1 MFTRKLLQ
9 VCNHSVLISSLGM
22 GFGHRNC
29 VVVGC
34 PNSGKRLNKW
44 AKQTCTVHACLNGTH
59 TCDCEPP
66 FKLFP
71 FPTEKKDS
79 EGRRRWTENIKR
91 EIRKGKVWTPKN
103 SSRVCS
109 VHFKDGRPTNENPDP
124 TEDLG
129 YNLNSKVVGGKRKS
143 PLDRS
148 KIIPEKKPRKAKKSG
163 EEVSEVLVEQEIPN
177 HSDTC
182 VSENTATAPETTA
195 NSGNCSTVPE
205 AEFFVNNCCPEK
217 DLRIQEL
224 QEQLKKAENEL
235 TILKEKLKKIRERK
249 GLKCGDLKTDKE
261 VNLLTGIPTRAAFD
275 ALFDMVKKNV
285 KKLRYWTGPVKSTRK
300 GRNFKKS
307 PKKFGPK
314 RELTEKDEFLLTM
327 MKLRLG
333 STNADLAQRFAV
345 SATTVTNVFTT
356 WVKLLASE
364 LGCLIYNPSYEVF
377 RKTLPKKFHKPG
389 YSKVRHIIDCTE
401 VFIETPS
408 DPALKAAT
416 WSDYKHHHTTKI
428 LLSITPNGAFNF
440 VSKAWGGRTSDVHV
454 TRESGFYDI
463 LEQHD
468 EVMADR
474 GFTIAEDLLLQHAK
488 LHIPPGKRGQEQFSK
503 SEVKKT
509 KVIANLRI
517 YVEQAIRRLKTFR
530 LIKNELP
537 ISMLSNLDNIITVCA
552 AICNLY
558 KPLCK
563 P

>member
-1 MFTRKLLQ
+1 MCAT
-9 VCNHSVLISSLGM
+9 
-22 GFGHRNC
+22 GH
-29 VVVGC
+29 
-34 PNSGKRLNKW
+34 
-44 AKQTCTVHACLNGTH
+44 
-59 TCDCEPP
+59 
-66 FKLFP
+66 
-71 FPTEKKDS
+71 
-79 EGRRRWTENIKR
+79 
-91 EIRKGKVWTPKN
+91 
-103 SSRVCS
+103 
-109 VHFKDGRPTNENPDP
+109 
-124 TEDLG
+124 
-129 YNLNSKVVGGKRKS
+129 
-143 PLDRS
+143 
-148 KIIPEKKPRKAKKSG
+148 
-163 EEVSEVLVEQEIPN
+163 
-177 HSDTC
+177 
-182 VSENTATAPETTA
+182 NTATAPETTA
-195 NSGNCSTVPE
+195 NSRNCSTVPE

-235 TILKEKLKKIRERK
+235 TILKEKLKKVRESK

-275 ALFDMVKKNV
+275 VLFDMVKKNV

-364 LGCLIYNPSYEVF
+364 LGCL
-377 RKTLPKKFHKPG
+377 KTLPKKFHKPG

-509 KVIANLRI
+509 KVITNLRI
-517 YVEQAIRRLKTFR
+517 CVEQAIRRLKTFR

-537 ISMLSNLDNIITVCA
+537 MSMLSNLDYTTG
-552 AICNLY
+552 
-558 KPLCK
+558 
-563 P
+563 

>member
-1 MFTRKLLQ
+1 MRVSRGMFTCEMFQ
-9 VCNHSVLISSLGM
+9 VCNHSVLISCLGM
-22 GFGHRNC
+22 GFGHRNS

-109 VHFKDGRPTNENPDP
+109 VHFKDGQPTNENPDP

-129 YNLNSKVVGGKRKS
+129 YNFNSKVVGGKRKN

-182 VSENTATAPETTA
+182 VSEITGTAPETTA
-195 NSGNCSTVPE
+195 NSRNCSTALE
-205 AEFFVNNCCPEK
+205 AEFFVNNCCPDK

-235 TILKEKLKKIRERK
+235 KILKEKLEKVEEKKR
-249 GLKCGDLKTDKE
+249 LKCGDLKTDKE
-261 VNLLTGIPTRAAFD
+261 VNLLTGIPSRAAFD

-285 KKLRYWTGPVKSTRK
+285 KKLRYWTDPVKSTRK

-307 PKKFGPK
+307 PKKFGQK
-314 RELTEKDEFLLTM
+314 RKLTEKDEFLLSI
-327 MKLRLG
+327 MKLHLR
-333 STNADLAQRFAV
+333 STNADLAQTF
-345 SATTVTNVFTT
+345 
-356 WVKLLASE
+356 
-364 LGCLIYNPSYEVF
+364 
-377 RKTLPKKFHKPG
+377 
-389 YSKVRHIIDCTE
+389 
-401 VFIETPS
+401 
-408 DPALKAAT
+408 
-416 WSDYKHHHTTKI
+416 
-428 LLSITPNGAFNF
+428 LLS
-440 VSKAWGGRTSDVHV
+440 
-454 TRESGFYDI
+454 
-463 LEQHD
+463 
-468 EVMADR
+468 
-474 GFTIAEDLLLQHAK
+474 LLQ
-488 LHIPPGKRGQEQFSK
+488 Q
-503 SEVKKT
+503 
-509 KVIANLRI
+509 
-517 YVEQAIRRLKTFR
+517 
-530 LIKNELP
+530 
-537 ISMLSNLDNIITVCA
+537 
-552 AICNLY
+552 
-558 KPLCK
+558 
-563 P
+563 